1 VLVRRSL
8 RHPEEF
14 EVLFERHATTVLRYL
29 QLRVGQSLAE
39 ELMAETF
46 VRAFDARRRFDSRR
60 TSALPWL
67 YGIAS
72 NLIRMHFR
80 TEERRLRA
88 YRAAAGVETPAGDL
102 TAESIERLHA
112 SELAP
117 AIAAALA
124 ALPVAQ
130 SDVLLLHTYAD
141 LTPDEIAEA
150 LGVSTG
156 SVRKRLH
163 RARRFMAER
172 LGLNG
177 NGEDETLRPA
187 TTVGALTKQ

>member
-1 VLVRRSL
+1 MPVVAGFPTHDGRL
-8 RHPEEF
+8 RCH
-14 EVLFERHATTVLRYL
+14 
-29 QLRVGQSLAE
+29 G
-39 ELMAETF
+39 
-46 VRAFDARRRFDSRR
+46 
-60 TSALPWL
+60 L
-67 YGIAS
+67 YGIGS

-88 YRAAAGVETPAGDL
+88 YRAAAGLETQPGDL
-102 TAESIERLHA
+102 TAESVERLHA

-117 AIAAALA
+117 AIAAGARGTA
-124 ALPVAQ
+124 GGAEP
-130 SDVLLLHTYAD
+130 DVLLLHTYAE

-150 LGVSTG
+150 LGISTG

-177 NGEDETLRPA
+177 NEEDETLPTA